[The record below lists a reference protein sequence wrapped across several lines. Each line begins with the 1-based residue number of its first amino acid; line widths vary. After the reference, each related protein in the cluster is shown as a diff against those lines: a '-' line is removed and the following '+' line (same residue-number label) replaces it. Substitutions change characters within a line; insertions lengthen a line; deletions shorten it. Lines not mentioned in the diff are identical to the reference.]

1 MSEVLVASD
10 YDRTLSEEK
19 DNFFISERVK
29 KRINDFSRRHFFV
42 VVTGRERRFIER
54 LAYGLCPTAWV
65 LENGA
70 LLLLNGKVIYNVPR
84 GWSTTRYEVGK
95 RLERNGIE
103 FTYGEVIVY
112 VNNSPKAVEK
122 ILSDIEV
129 KVEWNRNDAMVL
141 PRGVNKG
148 TGILKLAKIMGFKG
162 KIVGVGDSQND
173 ISLFE
178 VADFKVAVNNALEE
192 IKRIAD
198 LVLSKPD
205 GEGVIELLD
214 MIEEGRLFL

>member
-19 DNFFISERVK
+19 DNFFVSERVK
-29 KRINDFSRRHFFV
+29 RRINDFSRRHKFV

-54 LAYGLCPTAWV
+54 LAYGLSPTAWV

-70 LLLLNGKVIYNVPR
+70 LLLLNGKVIYNVPK
-84 GWSTTRYEVGK
+84 GWPTTRYEVGK
-95 RLERNGIE
+95 RLEKNGIE
-103 FTYGEVIVY
+103 FTYGEVIIY
-112 VNNSPKAVEK
+112 INNSPKVEE
-122 ILSDIEV
+122 ILSDLEV
-129 KVEWNRNDAMVL
+129 KVEWNRNDAMIL

-148 TGILKLAKIMGFKG
+148 AGILTLLRMMGFKG
-162 KIVGVGDSQND
+162 KIVAVGDSQND
-173 ISLFE
+173 ITLFE

-192 IKRIAD
+192 VKRISD

-214 MIEEGRLFL
+214 MIEEGKLPV

>member
-1 MSEVLVASD
+1 VLVASD

-19 DNFFISERVK
+19 DNFFVSERVK
-29 KRINDFSRRHFFV
+29 RRINDFSRRHKFV

-54 LAYGLCPTAWV
+54 LAYGLSPTAWV

-70 LLLLNGKVIYNVPR
+70 LLLLNGKVIYNVPK
-84 GWSTTRYEVGK
+84 GWPTTRYEVGK
-95 RLERNGIE
+95 RLEKNGIE
-103 FTYGEVIVY
+103 FTYGEVIIY
-112 VNNSPKAVEK
+112 INNSPKVEE
-122 ILSDIEV
+122 ILSDLEV
-129 KVEWNRNDAMVL
+129 KVEWNRNDAMIL

-148 TGILKLAKIMGFKG
+148 AGILTLLRMMGFKG
-162 KIVGVGDSQND
+162 KIVAVGDSQND
-173 ISLFE
+173 ITLFE

-192 IKRIAD
+192 VKRISD

-214 MIEEGRLFL
+214 MIEEGKLPV

>member
-1 MSEVLVASD
+1 MLVASD

-19 DNFFISERVK
+19 DNFFVSERVK
-29 KRINDFSRRHFFV
+29 RRINDFSRRHKFV

-54 LAYGLCPTAWV
+54 LAYGLSPTAWV

-70 LLLLNGKVIYNVPR
+70 LLLLNGKVIYNVPK
-84 GWSTTRYEVGK
+84 GWPTTRYEVGK
-95 RLERNGIE
+95 RLEKNGIE
-103 FTYGEVIVY
+103 FTYGEVIIY
-112 VNNSPKAVEK
+112 INNSPKVEE
-122 ILSDIEV
+122 ILSDLEV
-129 KVEWNRNDAMVL
+129 KVEWNRNDAMIL

-148 TGILKLAKIMGFKG
+148 AGILTLLRMMGFKG
-162 KIVGVGDSQND
+162 KIVAVGDSQND
-173 ISLFE
+173 ITLFE

-192 IKRIAD
+192 VKRISD

-214 MIEEGRLFL
+214 MIEEGKLPV